1 MLGLCI
7 EGCCCDPLSLSIT
20 RMYIMDIKNL
30 HPDPVDYQIIR
41 FSNCLQLA
49 SCICSCAAVI
59 SGNDACNDVAQ
70 CLQLAAEIVLRVVM
84 GCISAQISME
94 IQHSKV
100 PHIGDTEVPVV
111 GGSPYQSTCDAHFDP
126 QAPEARSI
134 DGRGE

>member
-1 MLGLCI
+1 
-7 EGCCCDPLSLSIT
+7 
-20 RMYIMDIKNL
+20 MDAKGL

-49 SCICSCAAVI
+49 SCICSCAAAI

-94 IQHSKV
+94 IEHSKE
-100 PHIGDTEVPVV
+100 PRIGDTEVPVV
-111 GGSPYQSTCDAHFDP
+111 GGSPYQSTGDTHFDQ
-126 QAPEARSI
+126 QAPEAKSME
-134 DGRGE
+134 GRGE